1 LQRVTCRNPVRLYNG
16 WNAAKRNIETTMNH
30 ALPKIVLLVEDEP
43 HILSLLSDYL
53 ASEGYQV
60 LEADSAPKAF
70 EILATKPQL
79 DLLVTDFR
87 LPGNVSGVMIAEP
100 ALKLRPDLKVIF
112 ISGYP
117 IEIYESG
124 SPIARSAPV
133 LAKPFALDT
142 LHSQIQ
148 TLLAS

>member
-1 LQRVTCRNPVRLYNG
+1 MSS
-16 WNAAKRNIETTMNH
+16 AAP
-30 ALPKIVLLVEDEP
+30 AKIVLLVEDELP
-43 HILSLLSDYL
+43 ILNLLSDYL
-53 ASEGYQV
+53 AGEGYQV
-60 LEADSAPKAF
+60 IEAADATQAF
-70 EILATKPQL
+70 DVLATKPHL

-87 LPGNVSGVMIAEP
+87 LPGGVSGVAIAEP

-133 LAKPFALDT
+133 LAKPFSLGSLRA
-142 LHSQIQ
+142 QIQ
-148 TLLAS
+148 RLLE

>member
-1 LQRVTCRNPVRLYNG
+1 
-16 WNAAKRNIETTMNH
+16 MNH

-100 ALKLRPDLKVIF
+100 ALKLRPELKVIF

-124 SPIARSAPV
+124 SPITRSAPV

-142 LHSQIQ
+142 LHNQIQ
-148 TLLAS
+148 ALLAG